1 MRKLGCAIR
10 VWTYNPKCLRRRL
23 EAPVAS
29 DAPDAGCIDARRGL
43 ALASAFRNTV
53 RRYFLSNGEVYTM
66 IIRPLVIF
74 FNCCALALLFSL
86 PAAAQSDGI
95 SMPLRTPDG
104 RPDLSGVWDFRTVTP
119 VERPEEFA
127 DQEFL
132 SEEEV
137 AAYAAEQVRAKNAD
151 LNREEKKG
159 VTTERGQVNGT
170 RESSD
175 LALAYNDFWWDR
187 GTVVVETRRTSLVVD
202 PPNGR
207 IPPLTD
213 AASMRATERIRINQR
228 LSEGPEDRPLG
239 ERCITGFNSGP
250 PMLPAAYNM
259 NVQIF
264 QSADYVVLLNEM
276 VHNARIIPLD
286 GSDHGTVPMWTGVS
300 RGRWEEDTL
309 VVETKNFLRET
320 SFRNSSKNLH
330 VIERFER
337 LSEGTLLYTFTV
349 TDPTTWVRPWTVE
362 LPMRQSELPL
372 FEYACHEGNY
382 GMDGTLSGARAL
394 EKQSDQ

>member
-1 MRKLGCAIR
+1 M
-10 VWTYNPKCLRRRL
+10 T
-23 EAPVAS
+23 
-29 DAPDAGCIDARRGL
+29 
-43 ALASAFRNTV
+43 
-53 RRYFLSNGEVYTM
+53 
-66 IIRPLVIF
+66 IRPLVIF
-74 FNCCALALLFSL
+74 SNCCALALLFSL

-213 AASMRATERIRINQR
+213 AASMRAAERIRINQR

-300 RGRWEEDTL
+300 RGRWDENTL

-320 SFRNSSKNLH
+320 SFRNSSKDLH

-394 EKQSDQ
+394 EKQSGE